1 MNLTRMPD
9 RRRFLHAAAVAGSGL
24 LVTSPA
30 VAVVPATLA
39 GPVEDLMREHGVLRR
54 AMLAYRECAR
64 RLGQGE
70 RAAVAEPLHRT
81 AKLIRRFGE
90 DFHQRAIEEKFIFPA
105 LLEEPPPLSRYPAI
119 LIAQH
124 EAGREHTSY
133 LLEVSARGQMASG
146 NVRPALRAIGSFI
159 HMHEHHMS
167 REDTEVFHRWRQSVP
182 TERFEYLDAQMQDV
196 EQRMIGPTGIEQ
208 AIAEV
213 SDLERDLGIADLMQ
227 FTPR

>member
-1 MNLTRMPD
+1 MEWIQTPA
-9 RRRFLHAAAVAGSGL
+9 RRRFLQAAAAGGSL
-24 LVTSPA
+24 LVAQPSSA
-30 VAVVPATLA
+30 VEAASLA

-64 RLGQGE
+64 RLRLDA
-70 RAAVAEPLHRT
+70 RAPVAEPLHRT

-90 DFHQRAIEEKFIFPA
+90 DFHERAVEEKFIFPA
-105 LLEEPPPLSRYPAI
+105 LLEEPAPLSRYPAI

-124 EAGREHTSY
+124 EAGRERTSY
-133 LLEVSARGQMASG
+133 LLEVAARGQLPSG
-146 NVRPALRAIGSFI
+146 SIPPVLRAIDSFVR
-159 HMHEHHMS
+159 MYEHHTN

-182 TERFEYLDAQMQDV
+182 PERFEYLDAQLQDV
-196 EQRMIGPTGIEQ
+196 ETRMIGPTGIEQ

-213 SDLERDLGIADLMQ
+213 SDIERDLGIADLQQ